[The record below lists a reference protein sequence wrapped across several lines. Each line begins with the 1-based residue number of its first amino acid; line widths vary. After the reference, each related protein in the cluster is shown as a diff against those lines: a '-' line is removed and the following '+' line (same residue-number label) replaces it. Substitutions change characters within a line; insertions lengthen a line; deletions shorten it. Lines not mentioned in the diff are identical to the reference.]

1 LSQWAEDTR
10 RIFGAYD
17 VVVTPVLAFTPP
29 KVGTFAT
36 MEPQDDYE
44 YQCKFTPYTS
54 MINVL
59 GLPAISVPVK
69 TDDDGMSWS
78 IQAVGRIGTEA
89 SLLRL
94 GARLEALV
102 ADQKRTARS
111 EEHTSD
117 LQSRFDL
124 V

>member
-1 LSQWAEDTR
+1 AIEDLCQGAEDTR

-17 VVVTPVLAFTPP
+17 VVVTADSAFAPS
-29 KVGTFAT
+29 KVGTFAA
-36 MEPQDDYE
+36 MEPHVVYE

-102 ADQKRTARS
+102 AGQKRTA
-111 EEHTSD
+111 
-117 LQSRFDL
+117 
-124 V
+124 